1 VLTSARN
8 PTIAKAARL
17 RKRAL
22 RDHDRLFLLEGAQV
36 VGEALD
42 AGRLE
47 RLFTADDLD
56 PIALKARH
64 AGVETH
70 HVAGEV
76 VRHLTSTVTPQAL
89 VGIAAFVDV
98 GLDEAMERAS
108 EHDPAGC
115 VALLHEVR
123 DPGNAGTVLR
133 SADAADAGAVVFSE
147 TSVDVYNPKTIRA
160 SAGSVFHLPIVRG
173 ASTLDAIGM
182 AKAAGGRVLA
192 MTTGGDGDLY
202 RADLSGPVVFVFG
215 NEAHGLSEEVVA
227 AADAQVRVPQSSRAE
242 SLNLA
247 AAATVCLFEWR
258 RRRMTAPEA
267 LENMIG
273 AAAHDIRSPLTAMKG
288 FGYALERRWESM
300 TEEQRALML
309 QGIVHDADRMDT
321 VLRQL
326 VDAARVV
333 GGNLEVFREQIDVG
347 ELVRAVTQAQRR
359 DPDHP
364 AVEWVGDD
372 DLVAFTDP
380 ARLKTSLLAFFESLV
395 WWGREGPIVVSAETQ
410 RGVFRLR
417 ASRPASDLSE
427 TEVEALFT
435 PRRPGEGAGSKI
447 GLFVARGVAQAQAGR
462 CWGTIDDGMLTF
474 HLELPARPIDSG
486 P

>member
-1 VLTSARN
+1 MLTSARN

-56 PIALKARH
+56 PIALRARH

-215 NEAHGLSEEVVA
+215 NEAHGLSE
-227 AADAQVRVPQSSRAE
+227 
-242 SLNLA
+242 
-247 AAATVCLFEWR
+247 
-258 RRRMTAPEA
+258 
-267 LENMIG
+267 
-273 AAAHDIRSPLTAMKG
+273 
-288 FGYALERRWESM
+288 
-300 TEEQRALML
+300 
-309 QGIVHDADRMDT
+309 
-321 VLRQL
+321 
-326 VDAARVV
+326 
-333 GGNLEVFREQIDVG
+333 
-347 ELVRAVTQAQRR
+347 
-359 DPDHP
+359 
-364 AVEWVGDD
+364 
-372 DLVAFTDP
+372 
-380 ARLKTSLLAFFESLV
+380 
-395 WWGREGPIVVSAETQ
+395 
-410 RGVFRLR
+410 
-417 ASRPASDLSE
+417 
-427 TEVEALFT
+427 
-435 PRRPGEGAGSKI
+435 
-447 GLFVARGVAQAQAGR
+447 
-462 CWGTIDDGMLTF
+462 
-474 HLELPARPIDSG
+474 
-486 P
+486 